1 MAGDLNLKKS
11 WNPALVKNQ
20 QKVWELEQQK
30 LKDYKDYKSKK
41 DEYKQ
46 EQEYLNLLKLQ
57 YGEDFNADQLSE
69 KEKLKVSKLSWMYE
83 DVPFEKPTETTNSSG
98 FIESNQEFVEGKA
111 EVENMLNGKIAMK
124 RNKGNN
130 EGRNEAGGSERMN
143 KILSVGITG
152 NNSGKNMNKINDAKN
167 LRSYGDDPLAMIKQQ
182 QQQQQQQQKQKQKQ
196 KQQYKQKVIL
206 KQREPLL
213 LESKGTDLHQR
224 DEDRYRYGYR
234 DGYRD
239 RYRDSKHSYGHN
251 HLYNSSRDRH
261 RSGGSDIG
269 NVNGN
274 GEGEDIDHRARHY
287 NTTREQRGYG
297 NNKDN
302 QSQSF
307 RQGFHRP
314 LSDRESRYDRYR
326 PRQDS
331 LSNNRK
337 RDESPKR

>member
-152 NNSGKNMNKINDAKN
+152 SNSGKNMSKINDAKN
-167 LRSYGDDPLAMIKQQ
+167 SRSYGDDPLAMIKQQ
-182 QQQQQQQQKQKQKQ
+182 QQQQQQQK
-196 KQQYKQKVIL
+196 YKQKAIL

-213 LESKGTDLHQR
+213 LESKGIDLHQR
-224 DEDRYRYGYR
+224 DEDMYR
-234 DGYRD
+234 DRYKD
-239 RYRDSKHSYGHN
+239 RYRDSKHSYGRN

-269 NVNGN
+269 N
-274 GEGEDIDHRARHY
+274 GEGEDTDHRARHY
-287 NTTREQRGYG
+287 NTTREQRGYR